1 MAESAQMQR
10 LRRKAKKNNLQ
21 IFKLTGKNFFVLS
34 DKNSA
39 AGYKPPLTIDQL
51 KERLSD
57 NAK

>member
-21 IFKLTGKNFFVLS
+21 IFKLTGEKLFVLS
-34 DKNSA
+34 DKT
-39 AGYKPPLTIDQL
+39 GYKPPMTIDQL